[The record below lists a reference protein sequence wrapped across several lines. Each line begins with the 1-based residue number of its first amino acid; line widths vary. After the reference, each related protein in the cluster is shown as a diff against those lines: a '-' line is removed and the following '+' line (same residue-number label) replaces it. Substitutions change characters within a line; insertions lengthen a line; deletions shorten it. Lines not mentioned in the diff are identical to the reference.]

1 MHTLVAP
8 SRVHHRAQRSG
19 ARTRARARARRD
31 IIHAMFIRVQP
42 SSAPR
47 QQFPAQVELRPPRQI
62 QSIPIHL
69 CFSVSIR
76 GSKIA
81 SPRHDGRITD
91 VKRVQTPIR
100 CGQSVFTPVL
110 KAARSHMPS
119 RCDSETPFCRITS
132 DWHPRLSHAV
142 ASRLYNSHIA
152 LRLNCEA
159 MPCNGLGRQFEEV
172 IRRIG
177 RSCKATA
184 GAANQRS
191 QQFGSPFRAWGDG
204 NSGRVESCRPVGA

>member
-1 MHTLVAP
+1 MVGTASAHARRP
-8 SRVHHRAQRSG
+8 ISRSSSCSAQRCSYSCSYSCSCSCSKG
-19 ARTRARARARRD
+19 HNPRDVHPCPTVVRTR
-31 IIHAMFIRVQP
+31 
-42 SSAPR
+42 
-47 QQFPAQVELRPPRQI
+47 QQLPAQMELRPPRQI

-100 CGQSVFTPVL
+100 FGQSVFTPVL

-191 QQFGSPFRAWGDG
+191 QQFGSPFRAPAF
-204 NSGRVESCRPVGA
+204 SQSTC